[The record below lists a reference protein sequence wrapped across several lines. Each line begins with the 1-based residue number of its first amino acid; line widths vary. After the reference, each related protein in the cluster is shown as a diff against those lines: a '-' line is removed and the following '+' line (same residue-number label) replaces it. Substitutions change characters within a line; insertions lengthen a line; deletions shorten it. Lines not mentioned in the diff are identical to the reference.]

1 MKEIA
6 LLKTLFDDG
15 ERKEYTRAV
24 ANNEFPPGK
33 WSRVLVQELPKRVS
47 RGAGRLWRE
56 KLGIR
61 APAATAGAREHYD
74 IILACQKGTKKGLG
88 SGHYPKPL

>member
-33 WSRVLVQELPKRVS
+33 WSRVLVQELPKRAS
-47 RGAGRLWRE
+47 RGGGFDVRNLVY
-56 KLGIR
+56 
-61 APAATAGAREHYD
+61 EHQQLLQEYEN
-74 IILACQKGTKKGLG
+74 IMT
-88 SGHYPKPL
+88 